1 MLPDVLPTDPGELE
15 KLYQDCIAQDQV
27 DQADLERLTEAR
39 LRAWGYD
46 PQHLSAEQLLGL
58 MEESINHLM
67 MNLYGALD
75 AAPDSGTRHE
85 LEAIITQ
92 AQELRGQIG
101 HIFDETNQP
110 PSAALDG

>member
-1 MLPDVLPTDPGELE
+1 MLPDPLPTDPDELE
-15 KLYQDCIAQDQV
+15 KLYQECIALETI

-75 AAPDSGTRHE
+75 AAPDTGTRRE
-85 LEAIITQ
+85 LEAIIDQ
-92 AQELRGQIG
+92 ARELRGQIG
-101 HIFDETNQP
+101 QVFDET
-110 PSAALDG
+110 SK